1 MATLNYLNNG
11 DVVTANDWNAHVD
24 QINENT
30 EAISSAGSVLSN
42 LVTESQTYATR
53 TSAVLMHRYATAAQT
68 IPNTTWTKMVVNQG
82 VTSTGK
88 ITVSNNNTFTVN
100 AAGVYQIS
108 AAARFDVNTE
118 GARNIVI
125 SNGTDSG
132 ERWGGC
138 TVPGGQGFFTPTA
151 TAVRYLPAGATI
163 AVYVFQD
170 TGGPLNLVPSG
181 QINHVSIAYLGEA

>member
-1 MATLNYLNNG
+1 RHTSSSRDWSS
-11 DVVTANDWNAHVD
+11 DVCSSDL
-24 QINENT
+24 
-30 EAISSAGSVLSN
+30 SSAGTTLSN

-53 TSAVLMHRYATAAQT
+53 TSAVLMHRYATSTQT

-151 TAVRYLPAGATI
+151 TAVRYLPVGATI
-163 AVYVFQD
+163 SVYVFQD

-181 QINHVSIAYLGEA
+181 QINHVSITYLGEA

>member
-24 QINENT
+24 QINANT
-30 EAISSAGSVLSN
+30 DAISSVGTTLSN
-42 LVTESQTYATR
+42 LETDSQTYAMR

-68 IPNTTWTKMVVNQG
+68 IQNTTWTKMVVDQE

-88 ITVSNNNTFTVN
+88 ITVSNNDTFTVN

-108 AAARFDVNTE
+108 AAARFDINTA

-125 SNGTDSG
+125 SNGADFG

-151 TAVRYLPAGATI
+151 TAVRYLPTGATI

-170 TGGPLNLVPSG
+170 TGEPLDLVPSG